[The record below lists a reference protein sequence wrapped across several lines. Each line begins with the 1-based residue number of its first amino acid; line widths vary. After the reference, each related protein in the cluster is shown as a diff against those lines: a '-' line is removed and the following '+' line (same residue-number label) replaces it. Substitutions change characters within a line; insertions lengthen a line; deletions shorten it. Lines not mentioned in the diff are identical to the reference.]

1 MTLTAKAKA
10 AYEKYQKVKKA
21 KGRYDTAKGYYNSVK
36 NVLDEDTR
44 SEEYFKLGLKG
55 LMKLGEKAV
64 GQSLTKHPYYA
75 FHKAHLDVLGKA
87 LTASSTHENAMKAL
101 HQAIASADS
110 ANVITKQMAD
120 LKSRKRA
127 LMLQYSMFMAGGLQ
141 LLRNYSTN
149 PTQVAKQIQTETGGS
164 PEDLRRIM
172 DGFVYTWRARN
183 CELYFDGVD
192 LFAMV
197 DIEYKA
203 ASAAYKKYQQKV
215 QKLQQGSSPLDRIAG
230 FGAERKRQYEWL
242 ERVQNQTSGRSGGG
256 SPQAVEDPSAYAG
269 RQRDSVADVVEA
281 LAAICDFAM
290 SPEAYNPNLVN
301 ARIGSL

>member
-10 AYEKYQKVKKA
+10 AYDKYQKVKKA
-21 KGRYDTAKGYYNSVK
+21 KGHYDTAKGYYNSVK
-36 NVLDEDTR
+36 NILDADTR
-44 SEEYFKLGLKG
+44 SEEYFKQGLKG

-64 GQSLTKHPYYA
+64 GKSLSNHPYFTY
-75 FHKAHLDVLGKA
+75 HKAHLEILGKA

-110 ANVITKQMAD
+110 AHVLTRQLAE
-120 LKSRKRA
+120 LKSRKKQ
-127 LMLQYSMFMAGGLQ
+127 LMLQYDMFMAGGLQ
-141 LLRNYSTN
+141 LLRDHSAS
-149 PTQVAKQIQTETGGS
+149 PAQAAKQIQTETGGS

-172 DGFVYTWRARN
+172 DGFVYTWRARI

-203 ASAAYKKYQQKV
+203 AVAAYKKYEQKV
-215 QKLQQGSSPLDRIAG
+215 QKLQQSSSSLDRIAG
-230 FGAERKRQYEWL
+230 LGAERKRQYEWL
-242 ERVQNQTSGRSGGG
+242 ERVQHQTSGRSGGG
-256 SPQAVEDPSAYAG
+256 SPQAVQDPSAYAG
-269 RQRDSVADVVEA
+269 RQRDSVAGVVEA
-281 LAAICDFAM
+281 LAAVCDVAM
-290 SPEAYNPNLVN
+290 SPDAYNPGIVK